1 MPQTTR
7 ELLRS
12 VVRQASPLGSDVR
25 FADDTPIL
33 ADGII
38 DSMGILGI
46 MTEIERALGVTLPPE
61 ALVTENFQSI
71 DTLAAMVEG
80 LAGTEAAP

>member
-1 MPQTTR
+1 MPQSTR

-12 VVRQASPLGSDVR
+12 VVRQASPLGSGVR

-38 DSMGILGI
+38 DSMSILGI

-71 DTLAAMVEG
+71 DTLAAMVER
-80 LAGTEAAP
+80 LSGTGTAP